1 MTHTKNIIKNQTQ
14 IRKKEKKNND
24 FSLLCTLTQSKDM
37 DKGRRRRKSLHFQK
51 QEYDI
56 FEKTEKAEP

>member
-1 MTHTKNIIKNQTQ
+1 
-14 IRKKEKKNND
+14 
-24 FSLLCTLTQSKDM
+24 M